1 MPRILRYLFLIACGV
16 AVLLGFLIHGKH
28 PLFRWETIP
37 SFDAAFGFLGCIII
51 VLISKMLGKYWL
63 QKDDDYYD
71 D

>member
-16 AVLLGFLIHGKH
+16 AVLLGFLIHIQH

-37 SFDAAFGFLGCIII
+37 AFDAVFGFLGCILI

-63 QKDDDYYD
+63 QKDEDYYD
-71 D
+71 